1 MADSHSDR
9 ARSVGIDM
17 RGFRVQP
24 NNDRI
29 SMRKRSKNRAEI
41 HRKIH
46 KKNIRKS
53 PRKCQEN
60 STEKHHK
67 NHQKKYQKS
76 LKKHSKNKVE
86 KRDPKKPPRTNDL
99 RQYRIQ
105 RRPPPPSDS
114 LLPGLPD
121 GPTNGNA
128 HKRFP

>member
-1 MADSHSDR
+1 MADIDSDR

-17 RGFRVQP
+17 RGFRAQP

-41 HRKIH
+41 HGRIH
-46 KKNIRKS
+46 QKSIRKS

-67 NHQKKYQKS
+67 NHQKTIKNHQKHKKTR
-76 LKKHSKNKVE
+76 LKK
-86 KRDPKKPPRTNDL
+86 DTPKD
-99 RQYRIQ
+99 
-105 RRPPPPSDS
+105 
-114 LLPGLPD
+114 LPGLTTYGGIAFSRDPLL
-121 GPTNGNA
+121 PQTPSSQRCLTAPKNGNA

>member
-1 MADSHSDR
+1 
-9 ARSVGIDM
+9 M

-41 HRKIH
+41 HREIH
-46 KKNIRKS
+46 KKSMRKS

-67 NHQKKYQKS
+67 NHLKKYQKS

-86 KRDPKKPPRTNDL
+86 KRDPKRPPRTNDL
-99 RQYRIQ
+99 RRIF
-105 RRPPPPSDS
+105 SDGDP
-114 LLPGLPD
+114 LLPQTPSSQGCLTAPR
-121 GPTNGNA
+121 TEMRQA
-128 HKRFP
+128 LSVTYYLLLTTYY